1 MSSKGT
7 EEQSV
12 IYTLRTME
20 FDEVMTEQ
28 LYRDSADFV
37 VDKKKAE
44 KDQVDN
50 NLYELV
56 ECVWTNADTGNEIRS
71 ETRDLNRCDCCKDMT
86 LSISETIEDKPHNQY
101 SAYDECDRC
110 GLKFCSQ
117 CIFSKNYAV
126 NVCFCE
132 ECFYEMTENKY

>member
-110 GLKFCSQ
+110 GLKFCSE

-126 NVCFCE
+126 NICFCE
-132 ECFYEMTENKY
+132 ECFYEMTENKD